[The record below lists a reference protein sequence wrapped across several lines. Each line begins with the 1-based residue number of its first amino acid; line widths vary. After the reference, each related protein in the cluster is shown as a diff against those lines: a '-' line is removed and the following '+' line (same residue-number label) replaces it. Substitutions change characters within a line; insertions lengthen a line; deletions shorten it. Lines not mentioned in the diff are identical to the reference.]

1 MPKLLIYYSK
11 NSLINILFYKKTTKS
26 RCFLTYIFL
35 FSTFAVCFA
44 QFFFENPTIRCCF
57 QPLRCASHNSSLKT
71 STTRCCFQ
79 PLRYASHNS
88 SPKTQLLV
96 VVFNLCC
103 VLRTILLWKP
113 NYSLLFS
120 MKKSNAF
127 IISSKSSFGLS
138 ASSRSNPL
146 SLSGLFG
153 FFLIMFLANTLFS
166 SVSSLFK

>member
-1 MPKLLIYYSK
+1 MPKLLISYSK

-35 FSTFAVCFA
+35 FSTFVACFAQFFFENLNYSLLFSTFVVCFA
-44 QFFFENPTIRCCF
+44 QFFFEN
-57 QPLRCASHNSSLKT
+57 L
-71 STTRCCFQ
+71 
-79 PLRYASHNS
+79 
-88 SPKTQLLV
+88 
-96 VVFNLCC
+96 
-103 VLRTILLWKP
+103 

-153 FFLIMFLANTLFS
+153 FFLIMFLAKTLFS